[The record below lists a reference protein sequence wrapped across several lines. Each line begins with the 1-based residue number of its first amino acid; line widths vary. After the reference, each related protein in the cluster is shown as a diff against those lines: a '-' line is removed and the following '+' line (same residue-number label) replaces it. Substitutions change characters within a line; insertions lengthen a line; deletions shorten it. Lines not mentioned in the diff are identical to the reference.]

1 MDKRYENFLKE
12 LNVIDEQTFLEV
24 LELFPTFNGDFSKI
38 DNIDEILSAED
49 LAESIANTLINSV
62 SEDGFC
68 DGGIDIDTRE
78 IYLEGFFTLKELKE
92 TQKILPGW
100 TIVNIDEIKEY
111 NEEDESEDIL
121 ERLKN
126 KYTTQELEEIVTK
139 YNLL

>member
-12 LNVIDEQTFLEV
+12 LDVIDEQTFLEV
-24 LELFPTFNGDFSKI
+24 LELFPKFDGDFSKI

-49 LAESIANTLINSV
+49 LAVSIANTLINSV

-68 DGGIDIDTRE
+68 DGGIYIDTRE

-92 TQKILPGW
+92 TQEILPGW
-100 TIVNIDEIKEY
+100 TIENIDEIKEY
-111 NEEDESEDIL
+111 NEEEDIL
-121 ERLKN
+121 DRLKN
-126 KYTTQELEEIVTK
+126 KYTTKELEEIVIK

>member
-12 LNVIDEQTFLEV
+12 LNVIDEQTFLGV
-24 LELFPTFNGDFSKI
+24 LELFPKFNGDFSEI

-49 LAESIANTLINSV
+49 LAESIADALIRNV

-68 DGGIDIDTRE
+68 DGVDIDTRE
-78 IYLEGFFTLKELKE
+78 IHLEGFFTLKELKE
-92 TQKILPGW
+92 VQEILPGW
-100 TIVNIDEIKEY
+100 TIENIDEIKEY
-111 NEEDESEDIL
+111 NKESEDIL

-126 KYTTQELEEIVTK
+126 KYTTEELEEIITK

>member
-12 LNVIDEQTFLEV
+12 LDVIDEQTFLEV
-24 LELFPTFNGDFSKI
+24 LELFPTFDGDFSKI

-49 LAESIANTLINSV
+49 LAKSIAYTLINSV

-68 DGGIDIDTRE
+68 DGVDIDTRE
-78 IYLEGFFTLKELKE
+78 IYLAGFFTLKELKE
-92 TQKILPGW
+92 TQEILPGW
-100 TIVNIDEIKEY
+100 TIWTIENIDDVTKY
-111 NEEDESEDIL
+111 NEETEDIL
-121 ERLKN
+121 ECLKN

>member
-12 LNVIDEQTFLEV
+12 LDVIDEKTFLEV
-24 LELFPTFNGDFSKI
+24 LELFPTFDGDFSKI
-38 DNIDEILSAED
+38 NNIDEILSAED
-49 LAESIANTLINSV
+49 LAESIADALINSV

-68 DGGIDIDTRE
+68 DGVDIDTRE
-78 IYLEGFFTLKELKE
+78 IHLEGFFTLKELKE
-92 TQKILPGW
+92 TQEILPGW
-100 TIVNIDEIKEY
+100 TIENIDEIKEY
-111 NEEDESEDIL
+111 NEESEDIL